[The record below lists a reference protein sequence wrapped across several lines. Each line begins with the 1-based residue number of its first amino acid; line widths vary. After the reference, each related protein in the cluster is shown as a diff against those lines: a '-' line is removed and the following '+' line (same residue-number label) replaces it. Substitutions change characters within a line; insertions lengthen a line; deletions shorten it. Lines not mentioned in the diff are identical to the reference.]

1 MSNNYKKQKKESLFS
16 LIEKFLQKTAI
27 SEGLPIKY
35 LPYIIFI
42 FILGLFYVANTHYH
56 QKISR
61 KISLLEEKV
70 TDLRVSYTTIKASC
84 MHNIKQSEI
93 AKKANEI
100 GLTESKQPPFIIEK

>member
-1 MSNNYKKQKKESLFS
+1 MGNDYKKAKKESLFS

-35 LPYIIFI
+35 LPHIIFI
-42 FILGLFYVANTHYH
+42 FILGIFYVANTHYH
-56 QKISR
+56 QKILR
-61 KISLLEEKV
+61 KMNYLENKV
-70 TDLRVSYTTIKASC
+70 TDLRVSYITLKASC

-100 GLTESKQPPFIIEK
+100 GLVESKLPPFIIDK